1 MSDSRDHLQTY
12 LQDHAAGSQG
22 GVALVERAAEN
33 NEGTELGA
41 FLEQLTLEIAAD
53 QEALH
58 SIMDSVGASRSQLK
72 EVVANIGEK
81 AARLK
86 PNDQLTGYSPLS
98 RVVELEGLL
107 LGVSG
112 KRALWEALDA
122 VSASYPEL
130 DATQIRTL
138 YERAEAQVEDLRTH
152 RLQAVII
159 AMGMDHVATPDS

>member
-1 MSDSRDHLQTY
+1 MRRRF
-12 LQDHAAGSQG
+12 
-22 GVALVERAAEN
+22 ERPPPDLLA
-33 NEGTELGA
+33 
-41 FLEQLTLEIAAD
+41 
-53 QEALH
+53 
-58 SIMDSVGASRSQLK
+58 RSQLK

-130 DATQIRTL
+130 DAAEIRTL
-138 YERAEAQVEDLRTH
+138 QERAEAQIEGLRTH
-152 RLQAVII
+152 RLRAVTI
-159 AMGMDHVATPDS
+159 AMGMDRVAA

>member
-1 MSDSRDHLQTY
+1 MSESREHLQTY
-12 LQDHAAGSQG
+12 LQDHAAGSQV
-22 GVALVERAAEN
+22 GVALVERAAKN
-33 NEGTELGA
+33 NEGSELGA
-41 FLEQLTLEIAAD
+41 FLEQLTHEIAAD
-53 QEALH
+53 QESLH
-58 SIMDSVGASRSQLK
+58 SIMDAVGASRSQLK

-81 AARLK
+81 AGRLK

-130 DATQIRTL
+130 DGAEVRAL
-138 YERAEAQVEDLRTH
+138 YERAEAQIEGLRTR
-152 RLQAVII
+152 RLQAVTI
-159 AMGMDHVATPDS
+159 AMGMA